1 MSSTQRVNGTS
12 DRPLSRDTN
21 QADLQRHT
29 HSRANNEP
37 RITRTSDPMAFS
49 SILTAL
55 PADTPKPLS
64 RPAPSSKQFRR
75 TSTVNGDTPSTSV
88 TTRKAHQKPHPS
100 SSDYPG
106 LTRRPVKVEADP
118 AAPVKVTSSK
128 SKASTMTSDK
138 ENEKVRKEMAKI
150 DAMELS
156 DIESSKWAKAKEN
169 HVRSSQKRYLEVENA
184 ENGRRKVSKS
194 DLAHSKF

>member
-1 MSSTQRVNGTS
+1 MGSTQRVNGTS

-29 HSRANNEP
+29 HARVNNEP
-37 RITRTSDPMAFS
+37 RTTRTSDPMAFS

-88 TTRKAHQKPHPS
+88 ATRKAHQKPHPS

-128 SKASTMTSDK
+128 SKASTMTSDN

-150 DAMELS
+150 DAMEMS
-156 DIESSKWAKAKEN
+156 DIESPKWAKAKEN

-184 ENGRRKVSKS
+184 ENGRRKVSRP
-194 DLAHSKF
+194 D

>member
-1 MSSTQRVNGTS
+1 MSSTQRVNGTA
-12 DRPLSRDTN
+12 DRPVSRDAN

-37 RITRTSDPMAFS
+37 RNTRTSDPMAFS

-55 PADTPKPLS
+55 PADPPKPPS
-64 RPAPSSKQFRR
+64 RAAPSSKQFRR
-75 TSTVNGDTPSTSV
+75 TSALNGDTPSNSV
-88 TTRKAHQKPHPS
+88 TTRKSHQKPAPS

-118 AAPVKVTSSK
+118 AAPVKATSSK
-128 SKASTMTSDK
+128 SKAITMASDK

-156 DIESSKWAKAKEN
+156 EIETPKWTPAKVN
-169 HVRSSQKRYLEVENA
+169 HARSSQKRYLDVEDA
-184 ENGRRKVSKS
+184 ESGRRKVSEPDPAS
-194 DLAHSKF
+194 FEW